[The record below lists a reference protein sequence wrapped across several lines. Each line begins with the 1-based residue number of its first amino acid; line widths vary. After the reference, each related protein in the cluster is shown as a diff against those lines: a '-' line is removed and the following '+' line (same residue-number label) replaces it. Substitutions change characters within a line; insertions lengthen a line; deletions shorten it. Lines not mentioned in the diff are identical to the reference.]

1 MGTRSRSPKLKE
13 NFSLL
18 RSITYPL
25 LRHRAETPAAH
36 PAGMSHTSPAQ
47 LAANRA
53 NAAHSTGPMTAD
65 GKANSSRNAVTTAL
79 TGRTVLLPSD
89 DLGDYQTHLAAYAKR
104 YRPTTHDQAVL
115 VQSIADT
122 DWRLARIPHLLL
134 ALQAK
139 AAAEFADSFTDL
151 APAACRARIEL
162 ETFFKYEKQ
171 IRSFQL
177 QEARLHRRREKDI
190 IELQT
195 VQKQATYKQRKNLAL
210 AAELRAEA
218 QREGR
223 DFDPEENGF
232 EFSSY
237 DLEHYSDELRVK
249 FLRARHTATSNEIE
263 DTMAPDA

>member
-1 MGTRSRSPKLKE
+1 
-13 NFSLL
+13 
-18 RSITYPL
+18 
-25 LRHRAETPAAH
+25 
-36 PAGMSHTSPAQ
+36 MSHTVSPAQ
-47 LAANRA
+47 LTANRA
-53 NAAHSTGPMTAD
+53 NAAHSTGPVTSE
-65 GKANSSRNAVTTAL
+65 GKVISSRNAVTTAL

-89 DLGDYQTHLAAYAKR
+89 DLADYETHLAAYAKR
-104 YRPTTHDQAVL
+104 YRPTTYDQTVL

-139 AAAEFADSFTDL
+139 ASDDFANSFTDL
-151 APAACRARIEL
+151 SHAERRALIEL
-162 ETFFKYEKQ
+162 EIQFKYEKQ
-171 IRSFQL
+171 IRNLQL

-210 AAELRAEA
+210 ASQLQSEA
-218 QREGR
+218 RKEGR

-237 DLEHYSDELRVK
+237 ELDHYVDELHAK
-249 FLRARHTATSNEIE
+249 FLLAKHSANTSNLEYATS
-263 DTMAPDA
+263 PDA